1 MVKNAKK
8 KGTFKK
14 RRRNQM
20 RYSHKMQRQ
29 RGGLT
34 STAEIVK
41 ELTTTNPELPR
52 IIQLSEIM
60 REKMMKARI
69 DIKQAPDEKSWYNFK
84 KTKDDIIKKN
94 KEYNDAYYLVALKLN
109 QAYMPLLD
117 MKDPNIENE
126 IINNLNAFYRAFG
139 LNLDEEINLLDSQIK
154 KNIELLELYK
164 AKNAGSN
171 LNTYI
176 KGTGK
181 DFLMKYENKIQTI
194 QNETKTQ
201 EKINELNS
209 ANAELTKNME
219 NLKKISDS
227 LKSIYENTGSD
238 PSLKTVPNAG
248 LTLNKEIEMTN
259 ISKPLIETETSDL
272 SNDSENLIT
281 QGNLDP
287 LGLITVNSREIGSMN
302 KNKVSIKS
310 PVAAPI
316 VPKSTSKNG
325 LEGELKKKDPGR
337 ILKALEKG
345 GQRGGGIEELKEALT
360 NLNTNLEASIPPN
373 LLRQTQ
379 TQIPVLKSN
388 ELLSREA
395 TRNSA
400 ENSNSVAPSAPIDT
414 GTFRQSDVDLATA
427 NSLRD
432 HFSTLT
438 KGQTLALQKE
448 LSDIK
453 KLLQNRVESAAAS
466 NTGMGT
472 SGPST
477 SFDLSEAQLRTVL
490 NDSYMQ
496 IIQYLK
502 LVQKIVEKKPN
513 KQLSDKIDAA
523 LAALQITEADTEL
536 ANAGLDVEKIKQLS
550 NDKVSGIADI
560 LFSLLGMGIITSTLG
575 GRKTRKHGKG
585 KKRRQSLKRVHN
597 KKYRIQL
604 YSKGK
609 GKSKR

>member
-60 REKMMKARI
+60 REKMIRARI

-126 IINNLNAFYRAFG
+126 IIKNLNAFYKAFG

-181 DFLMKYENKIQTI
+181 DYLMKYENKIQTI

-227 LKSIYENTGSD
+227 LKSIYENTGSG
-238 PSLKTVPNAG
+238 PSLETSSNADA
-248 LTLNKEIEMTN
+248 LITAASDPILLSSSKIAMTPPPSEINKQIDSEIEMSEFNSPEENRKKLDQISRQKKSSPTLYSQQRRRKYTPTN
-259 ISKPLIETETSDL
+259 KTRLNL
-272 SNDSENLIT
+272 SNDPVVDNPLIDDQMIGDQMIGDKNL
-281 QGNLDP
+281 G
-287 LGLITVNSREIGSMN
+287 
-302 KNKVSIKS
+302 
-310 PVAAPI
+310 
-316 VPKSTSKNG
+316 
-325 LEGELKKKDPGR
+325 
-337 ILKALEKG
+337 G
-345 GQRGGGIEELKEALT
+345 GQRGGGIEELKEALI

-373 LLRQTQ
+373 LLLQTQ

-414 GTFRQSDVDLATA
+414 GTFRQSDIDLATA

-438 KGQTLALQKE
+438 EGQTLALQKE

-453 KLLQNRVESAAAS
+453 DLLQGRVASAS

-477 SFDLSEAQLRTVL
+477 
-490 NDSYMQ
+490 
-496 IIQYLK
+496 
-502 LVQKIVEKKPN
+502 
-513 KQLSDKIDAA
+513 
-523 LAALQITEADTEL
+523 
-536 ANAGLDVEKIKQLS
+536 
-550 NDKVSGIADI
+550 
-560 LFSLLGMGIITSTLG
+560 
-575 GRKTRKHGKG
+575 
-585 KKRRQSLKRVHN
+585 
-597 KKYRIQL
+597 
-604 YSKGK
+604 
-609 GKSKR
+609 

>member
-1 MVKNAKK
+1 
-8 KGTFKK
+8 
-14 RRRNQM
+14 
-20 RYSHKMQRQ
+20 MQRQ

-94 KEYNDAYYLVALKLN
+94 KEYNDAYYLVAFKLN

-117 MKDPNIENE
+117 MNDPNIENE
-126 IINNLNAFYRAFG
+126 IIKNLNAFYRAFG

-164 AKNAGSN
+164 AKNAGIN

-176 KGTGK
+176 KGK
-181 DFLMKYENKIQTI
+181 DYLMKHETKIQTI
-194 QNETKTQ
+194 QNETNTQ
-201 EKINELNS
+201 QKINELNS

-238 PSLKTVPNAG
+238 PNADPSLNTMADPGSVSGVDTSLVTDTDHNANDKSLKVSNELDDNG
-248 LTLNKEIEMTN
+248 IEMTELN
-259 ISKPLIETETSDL
+259 SNNVNKLDIPTSLDNQTIGNEDVFEAIGDKDL
-272 SNDSENLIT
+272 
-281 QGNLDP
+281 G
-287 LGLITVNSREIGSMN
+287 
-302 KNKVSIKS
+302 
-310 PVAAPI
+310 
-316 VPKSTSKNG
+316 
-325 LEGELKKKDPGR
+325 
-337 ILKALEKG
+337 G

-438 KGQTLALQKE
+438 EGQTLALQKE

-453 KLLQNRVESAAAS
+453 ELLKGRVASAAAS
-466 NTGMGT
+466 NTGMGIGT

-477 SFDLSEAQLRTVL
+477 SFDLSEEQLKRVL

-513 KQLSDKIDAA
+513 KQLSTKIDAA

-536 ANAGLDVEKIKQLS
+536 ANAGLDVEKIKQIS
-550 NDKVSGIADI
+550 NNKVSGIADI
-560 LFSLLGMGIITSTLG
+560 IFSLLGMGIITSTLG

>member
-1 MVKNAKK
+1 
-8 KGTFKK
+8 
-14 RRRNQM
+14 
-20 RYSHKMQRQ
+20 
-29 RGGLT
+29 
-34 STAEIVK
+34 
-41 ELTTTNPELPR
+41 
-52 IIQLSEIM
+52 M
-60 REKMMKARI
+60 REKMIRARI

-94 KEYNDAYYLVALKLN
+94 KEYNDAYYLVAFKLN

-126 IINNLNAFYRAFG
+126 IIKNLNAFYRAFG

-181 DFLMKYENKIQTI
+181 DYLMKYENKIKTI

-219 NLKKISDS
+219 NLKNISDS
-227 LKSIYENTGSD
+227 LKAVYENTGSGPSLETSSNAD
-238 PSLKTVPNAG
+238 PSLNTAADLGSVSGVDTSLVTVSDPDAIGKSLKVSNELDDNG
-248 LTLNKEIEMTN
+248 IEMTN
-259 ISKPLIETETSDL
+259 ISIKPQTLDL
-272 SNDSENLIT
+272 SNNPQLIDKAI
-281 QGNLDP
+281 GINNKRVFEAIGDND
-287 LGLITVNSREIGSMN
+287 LG
-302 KNKVSIKS
+302 
-310 PVAAPI
+310 
-316 VPKSTSKNG
+316 
-325 LEGELKKKDPGR
+325 
-337 ILKALEKG
+337 G
-345 GQRGGGIEELKEALT
+345 GQRGGSIEELKQALT

-438 KGQTLALQKE
+438 EGQTAALQKE

-453 KLLQNRVESAAAS
+453 QLLQGRVASAAAS

-477 SFDLSEAQLRTVL
+477 SFDLSEEQLKRVL

-513 KQLSDKIDAA
+513 KQLSTKIDAA

-536 ANAGLDVEKIKQLS
+536 ANAGLDVEKIKQIS
-550 NDKVSGIADI
+550 NNKVSGIADI
-560 LFSLLGMGIITSTLG
+560 IFSLLGMGIITSTLG

>member
-94 KEYNDAYYLVALKLN
+94 KEYNDAYYLVAFKLN

-117 MKDPNIENE
+117 MNDPNIENE
-126 IINNLNAFYRAFG
+126 IIKNLNAFYRAFG

-154 KNIELLELYK
+154 KNIELLELYRV
-164 AKNAGSN
+164 KNSGTN

-176 KGTGK
+176 KRPDK
-181 DFLMKYENKIQTI
+181 NYLMKHENKIKTI
-194 QNETKTQ
+194 QNETNTQ
-201 EKINELNS
+201 QKINELNS

-219 NLKKISDS
+219 NLKNISDS
-227 LKSIYENTGSD
+227 LKAVYENTGSVPNAD
-238 PSLKTVPNAG
+238 PSLNTMADLGSVSGVDTSLVTDSDPNANG
-248 LTLNKEIEMTN
+248 KSLKVSNELDDNGIEMTELN
-259 ISKPLIETETSDL
+259 SNNVNKLDIPTSLDNQTIGNEDVFKAISDNDL
-272 SNDSENLIT
+272 
-281 QGNLDP
+281 G
-287 LGLITVNSREIGSMN
+287 
-302 KNKVSIKS
+302 
-310 PVAAPI
+310 
-316 VPKSTSKNG
+316 
-325 LEGELKKKDPGR
+325 
-337 ILKALEKG
+337 G

-360 NLNTNLEASIPPN
+360 NLNTNLEASIPSN

-438 KGQTLALQKE
+438 EGQTLALQKE

-453 KLLQNRVESAAAS
+453 QLLQGRVASAAAS
-466 NTGMGT
+466 NTGMGIGT

-513 KQLSDKIDAA
+513 KQLSTKIDAA

-536 ANAGLDVEKIKQLS
+536 ANAGLDVEKIKQIS
-550 NDKVSGIADI
+550 NNKVSGIADI
-560 LFSLLGMGIITSTLG
+560 LFSLLGMGIITSTALG